1 MYLREVEKLEADVSK
16 KNYKLKFSLT
26 SKQQDTFELITK
38 ICVRI
43 LKVNDSNF
51 CVEFS
56 KISGDELEFLSHF
69 NKIKS
74 TVLMSFANDTVV
86 Q

>member
-1 MYLREVEKLEADVSK
+1 MEAVISGK
-16 KNYKLKFSLT
+16 KYKVKFSLT
-26 SKQQDTFELITK
+26 SKQQDMFELTTK

-43 LKVNDSNF
+43 LRVNDSNV

-69 NKIKS
+69 NKIKN
-74 TVLMSFANDTVV
+74 TILNFANDTDV